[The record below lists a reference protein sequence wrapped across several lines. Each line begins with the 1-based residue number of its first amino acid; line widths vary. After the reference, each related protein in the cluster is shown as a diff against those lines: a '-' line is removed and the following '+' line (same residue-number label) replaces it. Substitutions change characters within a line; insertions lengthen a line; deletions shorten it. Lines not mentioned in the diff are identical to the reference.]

1 MDAVK
6 TTFSHYPFQSPC
18 QNYLPISIST
28 TLPQGGKDRKASCGP
43 YTPDNTLKQ
52 AITPPCV
59 KSKARLHALPCN
71 SSTRVPTRESIATKE
86 SPAAVGRWIQSSNHA
101 FNDGSSI
108 VCHGCISQL
117 PKSISIPYGPW
128 KSAEICQTRTSAQWT
143 GIYGIGPTEGI
154 RSKPLCDRFG
164 LLFEISSQRHI
175 GPSVT
180 DPLRHRNRRM
190 SYTNQLH
197 HPSQYNAAKAR

>member
-1 MDAVK
+1 MEGRPYYRTVVVSDIHLG
-6 TTFSHYPFQSPC
+6 TSHSKVNQ
-18 QNYLPISIST
+18 ISDF
-28 TLPQGGKDRKASCGP
+28 LRRVDCGRLIMNG
-43 YTPDNTLKQ
+43 DIIDGWHLQ
-52 AITPPCV
+52 
-59 KSKARLHALPCN
+59 KS
-71 SSTRVPTRESIATKE
+71 
-86 SPAAVGRWIQSSNHA
+86 G
-101 FNDGSSI
+101 
-108 VCHGCISQL
+108 
-117 PKSISIPYGPW
+117 IPYGPW

>member
-6 TTFSHYPFQSPC
+6 TTFSHYSFQSPC

-28 TLPQGGKDRKASCGP
+28 TLPQGSKDRKASCGP
-43 YTPDNTLKQ
+43 YTPDNTFKQ

-71 SSTRVPTRESIATKE
+71 SSTKVPTRESIATKE

-101 FNDGSSI
+101 FNTGSSI

-117 PKSISIPYGPW
+117 PKSISRSRESRMAHGNPQ
-128 KSAEICQTRTSAQWT
+128 KSAKRVHRLNGLAYTASDLPKAYVRSLCAIASASCLKSAANGTSVR
-143 GIYGIGPTEGI
+143 P
-154 RSKPLCDRFG
+154 
-164 LLFEISSQRHI
+164 
-175 GPSVT
+175 
-180 DPLRHRNRRM
+180 
-190 SYTNQLH
+190 
-197 HPSQYNAAKAR
+197 